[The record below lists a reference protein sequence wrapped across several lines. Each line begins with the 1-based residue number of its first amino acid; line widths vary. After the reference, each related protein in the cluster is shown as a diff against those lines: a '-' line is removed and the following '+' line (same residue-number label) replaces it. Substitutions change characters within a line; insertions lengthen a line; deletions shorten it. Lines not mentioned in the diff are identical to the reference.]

1 MAKRRREKKV
11 EHSSPSLSIP
21 SPAVQKATQIGHQMR
36 GLIEA
41 ARAPRARRFVT
52 PSKVQAR
59 INELINQELNH
70 NERQRILRSR
80 QYGNSGKR
88 SASREI
94 YGVPENGRNTL
105 HKSPVLQQR
114 MRPEVRDVLR
124 DSERALECA
133 RRETRREV
141 IFAMQR
147 AGKGGRK
154 NKKARWTADSYISCK
169 R

>member
-1 MAKRRREKKV
+1 MAKSRRRA
-11 EHSSPSLSIP
+11 IP
-21 SPAVQKATQIGHQMR
+21 GQNENKFQIDQGYVQNIQNIERQMR

-41 ARAPRARRFVT
+41 TRAPRARRFVT

-59 INELINQELNH
+59 INELINQEVSH

-88 SASREI
+88 SAPREV
-94 YGVPENGRNTL
+94 YRVPENGRNTL

-114 MRPEVRDVLR
+114 LRPEVRDVLR
-124 DSERALECA
+124 DSERALEWS

-154 NKKARWTADSYISCK
+154 NKKARWTADSYITCK

>member
-1 MAKRRREKKV
+1 MAKRRRENKV
-11 EHSSPSLSIP
+11 DHTSPSP
-21 SPAVQKATQIGHQMR
+21 SPPKATQIEHQMR

-41 ARAPRARRFVT
+41 TRAPRARRFVT

-59 INELINQELNH
+59 INELINQEMNY
-70 NERQRILRSR
+70 ERQRILRSR
-80 QYGNSGKR
+80 QYGHTGQRQASGQV
-88 SASREI
+88 

-114 MRPEVRDVLR
+114 LRPEVRDVLR
-124 DSERALECA
+124 DSERALECS

-141 IFAMQR
+141 IFALRR